1 MNIIVCVDKSNGMM
15 FNNRRQSQDKELITK
30 VMEISSDARLFMNEY
45 SLSMFSEQENIT
57 TCKDFLLQAQ
67 AGDFC
72 FIENDDIPSENI
84 EDIYIFNWNR
94 DYPADTY
101 FTFDLKLNG
110 FKRIKKEDFVGYSHK
125 KITLEVY
132 RRTK

>member
-94 DYPADTY
+94 DYPADAY